1 MGRSH
6 KSSFQWI
13 KNRPRTYCISI
24 SILYQFILPSFTW
37 HLINGI
43 GHLCYTFLCSVLF
56 CSVLSSAYD
65 EIRYWDD
72 VYFFLRM
79 IGTLFIEVHVT
90 HQITSNP
97 IECKSHLHKV
107 CFIEA
112 YNFLNLVSIFNF
124 DAFFSFSTFFLRI
137 VKVGNRN
144 CLGFKQWIRHLS
156 AYPWRAGFLREGDV
170 GIVFRE
176 HSPLLAVDSF
186 CRKKRIHF
194 VFFQML
200 ADRERERRQPWM
212 GYEKLKQSDREE

>member
-1 MGRSH
+1 MSKLSLRQHDRIWGEVT
-6 KSSFQWI
+6 
-13 KNRPRTYCISI
+13 NRAFSELRTDHVLTVSQSQSYTNSYCPASLDILLMVLVISAI
-24 SILYQFILPSFTW
+24 HS
-37 HLINGI
+37 
-43 GHLCYTFLCSVLF
+43 SVLF

-144 CLGFKQWIRHLS
+144 CLGFKQ
-156 AYPWRAGFLREGDV
+156 
-170 GIVFRE
+170 
-176 HSPLLAVDSF
+176 
-186 CRKKRIHF
+186 
-194 VFFQML
+194 
-200 ADRERERRQPWM
+200 
-212 GYEKLKQSDREE
+212 